1 MRYKLRSSSKNDAAS
16 MSAEEKSSSCDYKA
30 VPGTS
35 KGKLWLFLCF
45 YQIYHSSSIINVK
58 FKFQNLK
65 KDHYW
70 GQASMLISM
79 WR

>member
-35 KGKLWLFLCF
+35 KGKLLNFMMFL
-45 YQIYHSSSIINVK
+45 SNLSDK
-58 FKFQNLK
+58 FH
-65 KDHYW
+65 D
-70 GQASMLISM
+70 
-79 WR
+79 